1 MRKTFLFLIFIT
13 SFLVCAFTHTVANT
27 YVACDNDSI
36 NNDSTNTA
44 DTVISIP
51 NIVLT
56 DNAQKVV
63 VDGVMYIVKNGENG
77 VCYDLSGRKIDLDYI
92 WKWQ

>member
-1 MRKTFLFLIFIT
+1 MRKTFLSLIFIT

-27 YVACDNDSI
+27 YVACDNDS
-36 NNDSTNTA
+36 TNTT

-51 NIVLT
+51 NVVLT

-63 VDGVMYIVKNGENG
+63 VDGVMYIVKDG
-77 VCYDLSGRKIDLDYI
+77 VCYNLLGRKIDLDYI

>member
-1 MRKTFLFLIFIT
+1 MRKTFLSLIFIT

-36 NNDSTNTA
+36 NNDSTNTT

-51 NIVLT
+51 NTALT
-56 DNAQKVV
+56 EKAQKVMI
-63 VDGVMYIVKNGENG
+63 DGVMYIIRDVKMFNVQGTQ
-77 VCYDLSGRKIDLDYI
+77 VR
-92 WKWQ
+92 

>member
-1 MRKTFLFLIFIT
+1 MRKTFLSLIFIT

-36 NNDSTNTA
+36 NNDSTNTT

-51 NIVLT
+51 NT
-56 DNAQKVV
+56 VV
-63 VDGVMYIVKNGENG
+63 TEHAGKKLLPSGIMVIVKNG
-77 VCYDLSGRKIDLDYI
+77 VCYDLSGRKID
-92 WKWQ
+92 